1 MAAQRGFEV
10 TAIDLES
17 VQWYYAHKKLH
28 FVQGD
33 ILKSSLPTKHYDLII
48 NCSTVEHVGLAG
60 RYGTTYSRPDGDL
73 EAMARLRDL
82 MKPGGGL
89 CCLPSR

>member
-1 MAAQRGFEV
+1 V
-10 TAIDLES
+10 
-17 VQWYYAHKKLH
+17 
-28 FVQGD
+28 D
-33 ILKSSLPTKHYDLII
+33 ILKVDLPAKHFDLVI
-48 NCSTVEHVGLAG
+48 NWSTVEHVGLAG
-60 RYGTTYSRPDGDL
+60 RYGVTKSRPDGDL